1 MELDLMPPRLLRGLF
16 NTGVVLVPG
25 FGVALPVGA
34 LRDGS
39 AMVSVAA
46 DDAKLDGAERRH
58 VIDEVIK
65 NLKEYN
71 VDREVARNLAEALLA
86 HEKNGDDRR

>member
-16 NTGVVLVPG
+16 NTGVVLVSG
-25 FGVALPVGA
+25 FVVALPVGA

-58 VIDEVIK
+58 VIERRNDEDK
-65 NLKEYN
+65 G
-71 VDREVARNLAEALLA
+71 ALLA
-86 HEKNGDDRR
+86 VHAWEPRHSAAVSSAVFLIS